1 VSRTYVLAPPASADL
16 DEVHAIFSDPATWLH
31 LPKGRFS
38 SVAETAAM
46 IADLEQEWRQAG
58 LSQWVVRAA
67 ARWDDVALGDVIGVG
82 GVSPR
87 ADGWWNLGYR
97 LAPRAWGRGLAVQ
110 ISLEAIEMGRRLRP
124 SWPVVAR
131 LLSNNPGSERVSR
144 RAGLH
149 EVWRGT
155 SVHDADLDRLV
166 LADRDLDPALLGSIV
181 ALG

>member
-1 VSRTYVLAPPASADL
+1 LSKPYALAPATSAEL

-31 LPKGRFS
+31 LPSARFS
-38 SVAETAAM
+38 SVAESAAM
-46 IADLEQEWRQAG
+46 VADLEQEWREEG

-67 ARWDDVALGDVIGVG
+67 ESWDGVAAGDVIGMG

-87 ADGWWNLGYR
+87 DGGWWNLGYR

-110 ISLEAIEMGRRLRP
+110 VSLEAIEQAGRTRP

-155 SVHDADLDRLV
+155 SAQGVGLDRVV
-166 LADRDLDPALLGSIV
+166 LADRDVAPELLGSIV